1 MLSERNTIFRNIKNK
16 QNEKTNILL
25 VLLLF
30 TPLIRASVQYDTTI
44 VETKITLQTKNGE
57 IVGILMTP
65 KNFENISVA
74 LIIAGSGPTDREGNG
89 SKKERK

>member
-74 LIIAGSGPTDREGNG
+74 LIIAPDFDGLY
-89 SKKERK
+89 